1 MTELRQSNIY
11 QINQDL
17 LNENL
22 IQPTHKNK
30 VYCRKGMLKCLGII
44 IFLSGIS
51 SLNFYLGVIYY
62 QNHLEDKDGSL

>member
-1 MTELRQSNIY
+1 MAELRQSNIY
-11 QINQDL
+11 QVNQDL

-22 IQPTHKNK
+22 VQQTHKNK

-44 IFLSGIS
+44 IFLSGVS
-51 SLNFYLGVIYY
+51 VTSFYLGVYY

>member
-11 QINQDL
+11 KINQDL

-22 IQPTHKNK
+22 IQQTHKNK
-30 VYCRKGMLKCLGII
+30 IYCRKGMLKCLGII
-44 IFLSGIS
+44 IFLSGVS
-51 SLNFYLGVIYY
+51 VTSFYLGVYY